1 MFPLTDHTRTRR
13 RPLTC
18 VWRVL
23 CLVLCLALLTVSFPA
38 TESTVYATPSLDELH
53 SQKEDYAAKEQELA
67 AQRDETAQTLEEQK
81 AQNEILRQQIEAK
94 SAEIG
99 VNEQLMAQL
108 DARIAEKN
116 TRIAEQEQQIATL
129 EETIDATYALLQ
141 KRLRELS
148 KKNSFFTIIQLI
160 LDSDSYNDYLISLK
174 ISERISQRDEKLMAQ
189 LEADMIAIEETRNQN
204 LNDKA
209 ALEIELTQLAKVH
222 ADMESAKGSLQT
234 LYNEQAALEAEMSK
248 NVEYLDAKIA
258 EMQAMQ
264 AHLQSTIND
273 VMEQIRAEEEERRRQ
288 EEEEKRRQEEEEQ
301 KRQEEENGDSDTPS
315 DEPDS
320 GNDDDDDSQI
330 GGGYEPPVAGAMI
343 WPAPTCRVV
352 TSSFGYREGYDSDF
366 HHGGMDIARYGSAHG
381 HEIVAVADG
390 VVRYA
395 NRYDTW
401 GMGFGL
407 FMIIDHG
414 YDAYGQRILTTYAHC
429 SEVVVY
435 EGMEVSA
442 GDTIGYIGNTGAS
455 DGAHLHIEVDVDG
468 VAVDPAAYL
477 PMDGVDILG

>member
-1 MFPLTDHTRTRR
+1 MFLLTDSKGTRR
-13 RPLTC
+13 RFRARA
-18 VWRVL
+18 WRALYCVL
-23 CLVLCLALLTVSFPA
+23 CAALLTVSLPTTTA
-38 TESTVYATPSLDELH
+38 TVFATQSLDELH
-53 SQKEDYAAKEQELA
+53 SQKEDLAAKEQELA
-67 AQRDETAQTLEEQK
+67 AQRDETAQTLEEQQ

-99 VNEQLMAQL
+99 VNEQMTAQL
-108 DARIAEKN
+108 EAQIAEKN
-116 TRIAEQEQQIATL
+116 ARIAEQEQRIATL
-129 EETIDATYALLQ
+129 EKTIDETFKLLQ

-148 KKNSFFTIIQLI
+148 KKNTFFTVIQLL
-160 LDSDSYNDYLISLK
+160 LDSESYNDYLISLK
-174 ISERISQRDEKLMAQ
+174 ISERIAQRDEELMAQ
-189 LEADMIAIEETRNQN
+189 MEADILAVEAARKQN

-209 ALEIELTQLAKVH
+209 ALEIELTQLAKVR
-222 ADMESAKGSLQT
+222 ADMETAKNSLQS
-234 LYNEQAALEAEMSK
+234 LYNEQAALEAEMAK

-264 AHLQSTIND
+264 AHLQSTIDN
-273 VMEQIRAEEEERRRQ
+273 VMAQIRAEEEERRRQ
-288 EEEEKRRQEEEEQ
+288 EEEQ
-301 KRQEEENGDSDTPS
+301 KRQEEEAGDSDGTEGDA
-315 DEPDS
+315 DEPPDDS
-320 GNDDDDDSQI
+320 DDSDDNDDSSDYYD
-330 GGGYEPPVAGAMI
+330 PPTVSGMI

-390 VVRYA
+390 MVRYA

-414 YDAYGQRILTTYAHC
+414 YDTNGQRILTTYAHC

-435 EGMEVSA
+435 EGMEVRA
-442 GDTIGYIGNTGAS
+442 GDTIGYIGNTGDS
-455 DGAHLHIEVDVDG
+455 YGAHLHIEVDVDG
-468 VAVDPAAYL
+468 VAADPADYL
-477 PMDGVDILG
+477 PMDGIDILG